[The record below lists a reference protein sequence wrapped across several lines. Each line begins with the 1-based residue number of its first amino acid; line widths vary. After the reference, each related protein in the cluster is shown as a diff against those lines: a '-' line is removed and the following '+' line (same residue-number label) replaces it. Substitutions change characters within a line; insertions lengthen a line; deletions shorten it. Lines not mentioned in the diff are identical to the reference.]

1 MIEAIATVVA
11 TRTGYVSVEYQ
22 RASACGHCHHQS
34 SCAIS
39 SGMDDG
45 QGHGDHI
52 IDIACILPLEIG
64 QQVRVGIPENGLLKG
79 ALLVYILPLFFIML
93 GAGIGQAFS
102 VAGEEWPAIAGA
114 VLGGEVGF
122 MLMRLRS
129 ARLTNAEY
137 KPVILG
143 VTIPVMQNRCN

>member
-11 TRTGYVSVEYQ
+11 TRAGYVSVEYQ

-79 ALLVYILPLFFIML
+79 ALLVYILPLFFYH
-93 GAGIGQAFS
+93 AGSRYRASIFCCRRRVACHSGCGSGRICRVHADASPIGQ
-102 VAGEEWPAIAGA
+102 INQC
-114 VLGGEVGF
+114 
-122 MLMRLRS
+122 R
-129 ARLTNAEY
+129 
-137 KPVILG
+137 I
-143 VTIPVMQNRCN
+143 